1 MADPQTLFNQ
11 VERKKSLFMKFP
23 REQDVTAYGGI
34 LEFDVYKTIPPKVTE
49 MEGVG
54 EMLGQFGIDIKNGF
68 VEKVK
73 SFDGAGAGVVGVP
86 MGRRMFSVPLNF
98 DPIKAAQNEKA
109 QIEETRRN
117 IANAENAYRN
127 SDQQGP
133 SQAPMADRTVRD
145 RTEGRVQ
152 LYMPQGIQL
161 TDGLEYDKN
170 VAFGIFGSLVERGIA
185 TGDNIMSSIFKGI
198 GEAFTTLKDAT
209 FGGAS
214 EEVVSLALARLSE
227 LPGID
232 QAVPGAAIRT
242 ALQKTPNPNIRAV
255 FKQVNLREL
264 QLLFKMKPTSQEE
277 AEEIKRIIH
286 FFRRNAYPE
295 SMRIKG
301 ISAGYNF
308 PRKFSIRMLYD
319 DPNTGRRRDVGFKM
333 KKLHLTG
340 VLTTFNPN
348 NMAFYTDGN
357 FEETDL
363 QLTFIEEATLDRQ
376 DVEHGF

>member
-1 MADPQTLFNQ
+1 MADPQSLFKQ
-11 VERKKSLFMKFP
+11 ITKYPFMKFP
-23 REQDVTAYGGI
+23 REQDVTEYGGI
-34 LEFDVYKTIPPKVTE
+34 LEFDVYKTVPPKVTE

-319 DPNTGRRRDVGFKM
+319 DPNTGIRRDVGFKM
-333 KKLHLTG
+333 KKLPES
-340 VLTTFNPN
+340 VK
-348 NMAFYTDGN
+348 
-357 FEETDL
+357 
-363 QLTFIEEATLDRQ
+363 
-376 DVEHGF
+376 

>member
-1 MADPQTLFNQ
+1 MADSFLVN
-11 VERKKSLFMKFP
+11 RLKKGSFMKFP
-23 REQDVTAYGGI
+23 REQDVTEYGGI
-34 LEFDVYKTIPPKVTE
+34 LEFDVYKTVPPKVTE